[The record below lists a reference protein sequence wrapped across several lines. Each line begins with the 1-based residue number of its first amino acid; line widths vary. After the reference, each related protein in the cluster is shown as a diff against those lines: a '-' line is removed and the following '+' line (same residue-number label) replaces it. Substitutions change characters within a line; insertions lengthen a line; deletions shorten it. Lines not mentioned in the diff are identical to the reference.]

1 MVSKPRYDG
10 IDIHSAL
17 DSIASAYGFDA
28 DALIDYAALDP
39 HGGYHPREGGDG
51 FPIGSI
57 WRVEGQIL
65 YALVR
70 ALYAVRHNSVLRIL
84 ELGTHRGCSA
94 THLAQAL
101 HDADRDTSTDWYRI
115 ASIVCVDVNPT
126 AGDLI
131 PAHLR
136 NYIEFVRGDMFDY
149 LATQKPATFDF
160 ILEDGSHGTDDA
172 EKVWRA
178 AYMLL
183 KPGGLILSHDAEH
196 FLVGADVRA
205 GIARAGYFGLM
216 PPARTYLIEPSDC
229 GFAIWRKPFSSI
241 PGDVLVIEP
250 GAEKYKNDALPTVGE
265 LVAAPD
271 LSAMTIAELKAYADK
286 RGISIPASAR
296 TKGAIIA
303 AIEAV

>member
-1 MVSKPRYDG
+1 MATKPRYDG

-17 DSIASAYGFDA
+17 DSIGSAFGFDA
-28 DALIDYAALDP
+28 DTLIDYAALDP
-39 HGGYHPREGGDG
+39 HGGYHPKEGGDG

-70 ALYAVRHNSVLRIL
+70 ALAEQTRNIICL

-94 THLAQAL
+94 THIAQAIE
-101 HDADRDTSTDWYRI
+101 DAGNGGM
-115 ASIVCVDVNPT
+115 VVGVDLNGA

-136 NYIEFVRGDMFDY
+136 HRVELMNVDMFKY
-149 LATQKPATFDF
+149 LPQQKPATFDF
-160 ILEDGSHGTDDA
+160 ILEDGSHGADDVA
-172 EKVWRA
+172 KVWNA
-178 AYMLL
+178 AHTLL

-196 FLVGADVRA
+196 FVVGADVRE
-205 GIARAGYFGLM
+205 GIARAGYFGVM

-229 GFAIWRKPFSSI
+229 GFAIWRKPFDGL
-241 PGDVLVIEP
+241 PGDVLVNEP
-250 GAEKYKNDALPTVGE
+250 DAETPKRKNDELPTVGSLLE
-265 LVAAPD
+265 TPD
-271 LSAMTIAELKAYADK
+271 LSTMTIAELKQFADK
-286 RGISIPASAR
+286 RGIELTGAR

-303 AIEAV
+303 AIEAVK

>member
-1 MVSKPRYDG
+1 MVNSKPRYDG

-28 DALIDYAALDP
+28 DALIDYAATDP

-65 YALVR
+65 YALVFHMSNNIPNMR
-70 ALYAVRHNSVLRIL
+70 CL
-84 ELGTHRGCSA
+84 ELGTHYGCSA
-94 THLAQAL
+94 THIAQAL
-101 HDADRDTSTDWYRI
+101 HDADNGGMLTG
-115 ASIVCVDVNPT
+115 VDLNGA

-136 NYIEFVRGDMFDY
+136 HRVELMNVDMFEY
-149 LATQKPATFDF
+149 LPKQKPATFDF
-160 ILEDGSHGTDDA
+160 ILEDGSHGADDVA
-172 EKVWRA
+172 KVWNA
-178 AYMLL
+178 AHTLL

-196 FLVGADVRA
+196 FVVGADVRE

-229 GFAIWRKPFSSI
+229 GFAIWRKPTGGI
-241 PGDVLVIEP
+241 PGDVLVNEP
-250 GAEKYKNDALPTVGE
+250 YADKRKNDELPTVGS
-265 LVAAPD
+265 LMDAPV
-271 LSAMTIAELKAYADK
+271 LSEMTVAELKAYADG
-286 RGISIPASAR
+286 RGIALAGAR